1 MSLNAV
7 QQAELVEQ
15 ASVKR
20 DTGLGRIALFKAD
33 GSPLLVV
40 NKNAILPLAAVSVA
54 NATASVAAPTK
65 AEFDAV
71 VALANDLKSK
81 YNLLLT
87 ALKS

>member
-1 MSLNAV
+1 MGVNAT
-7 QQAELVEQ
+7 QQAELVSQ
-15 ASVKR
+15 ATIKK
-20 DTGLGRIALFKAD
+20 DTGVGRIALFKAD
-33 GSPLLVV
+33 GTPLLLIDKSVV
-40 NKNAILPLAAVSVA
+40 TPLAAVSVA

-71 VALANDLKSK
+71 VALANDIKAK